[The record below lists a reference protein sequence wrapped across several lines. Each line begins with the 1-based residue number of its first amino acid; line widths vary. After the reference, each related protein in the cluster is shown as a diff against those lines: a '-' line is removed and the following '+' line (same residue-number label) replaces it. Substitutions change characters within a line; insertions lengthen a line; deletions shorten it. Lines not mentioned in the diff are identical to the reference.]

1 MKILVL
7 DVYPKVNYRISKDQ
21 NGGYGIAS
29 NYGSKLFS
37 KIIKRIV
44 KNFIDFP
51 SLYAVHTC
59 GELINA
65 GHEVD
70 FGKELNL
77 EKNYDLY
84 IMPSSIVCHETEIS
98 YVKKLKA
105 LNKIVIVIGP
115 FVTSNPKPYLE
126 AGAIVVKGEPEMY
139 FHNFKKN
146 TSDLLE
152 LPKIIENFP
161 TIELDN
167 LSLPGW
173 EAVFKNFI
181 PRMKFLGNK
190 PAININ
196 ASRGCPYSCSY
207 YCVYPLAQGKKLR
220 YRSPK
225 KIVEEMMF
233 FYKKL
238 DVSNFIFRDP
248 VFCINRKHTVEL
260 CEKIIDLKSNFRI
273 CIETHLKNIDFEL
286 AKLLKKA
293 GVRLIY
299 TGIESSDEEVKQN
312 AHRASETDL
321 NQIEKVKFLENIGIK
336 VKAMY
341 IIGLP
346 ADTKET
352 YKKTLNF
359 AKKINSSYVQFN
371 VFTPYPGTPA
381 FNEYKDKI
389 TSKVYEDFNQCQLA
403 FEHKSISP
411 KDALDLLN
419 ISYRKYYL
427 SFQWMF
433 SFLKRRLIFS

>member
-1 MKILVL
+1 MKKKTICVVMTARGNYAKLRSVIREIKKRESLDLKIIVGGSLTLEKYGKILEDEIVDDFNIDHTVHFL
-7 DVYPKVNYRISKDQ
+7 VEGENPYTMAKSAGLAVTDFANAFQ
-21 NGGYGIAS
+21 N
-29 NYGSKLFS
+29 FS
-37 KIIKRIV
+37 P
-44 KNFIDFP
+44 D
-51 SLYAVHTC
+51 
-59 GELINA
+59 
-65 GHEVD
+65 
-70 FGKELNL
+70 
-77 EKNYDLY
+77 
-84 IMPSSIVCHETEIS
+84 
-98 YVKKLKA
+98 
-105 LNKIVIVIGP
+105 
-115 FVTSNPKPYLE
+115 
-126 AGAIVVKGEPEMY
+126 IVV
-139 FHNFKKN
+139 
-146 TSDLLE
+146 LE

-293 GVRLIY
+293 GVKLIY

-312 AHRASETDL
+312 AHRVSETDL

-403 FEHKSISP
+403 FEHKFISP